1 MWNLLLPALAI
12 GGGLFLASNANTQA
26 ANTVNA
32 AVSAAQSQ
40 DNAIAQSGGVGP
52 GSTYLRSLIMSPGTL
67 TPTQQSQLADLRRS
81 VANQIHGSDFAG
93 SGAGSGRTAAALFD
107 KTENNFVNTALDSNK
122 QQAITA
128 ADKLAG
134 TSDAAATAAAQAG
147 LTGAT
152 DIANA
157 DIAQGKLYGAALG
170 DVTSLINRQNKANT
184 TGGYSTSLSTLS

>member
-67 TPTQQSQLADLRRS
+67 TPAQQSQLADLRRS

-93 SGAGSGRTAAALFD
+93 SGRTAAALFK
-107 KTENNFVNTALDSNK
+107 KTEGDFVNTALDSNK

>member
-1 MWNLLLPALAI
+1 MWNILFPALAI

-67 TPTQQSQLADLRRS
+67 TPAQQSQLADLRRS

-93 SGAGSGRTAAALFD
+93 SGRTAAALFK
-107 KTENNFVNTALDSNK
+107 KTEGDFVNTALDSNK

-152 DIANA
+152 DIASA

-170 DVTSLINRQNKANT
+170 GVTSLINRQNKANT

>member
-67 TPTQQSQLADLRRS
+67 TPAQQSQLADLRRS

-93 SGAGSGRTAAALFD
+93 SGRTAAALFK
-107 KTENNFVNTALDSNK
+107 KTEGDFVNTALDSNK
-122 QQAITA
+122 QQAIGA